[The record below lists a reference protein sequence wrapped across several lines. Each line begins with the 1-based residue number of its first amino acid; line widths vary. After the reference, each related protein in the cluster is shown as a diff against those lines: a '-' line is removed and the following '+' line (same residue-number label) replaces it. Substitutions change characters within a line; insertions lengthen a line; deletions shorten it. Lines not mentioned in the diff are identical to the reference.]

1 MATTTEPVHKVDISA
16 DVTVDA
22 ARATESERS
31 MTLLEGLKT
40 YPKAVGWSVLLSTA
54 IVMEGFDLVLIN
66 SLYGLPAFQ
75 KKFGSPAGDGTYQVS
90 APWQT
95 GLSNGALVGEIL
107 GLFFAGM
114 AVERFGYRKTMI
126 GALIMIACFI
136 FIVFFAQNI
145 TMLLIG
151 EILCGIPWGVFQ
163 TVTTTYA
170 AEVCPTALRAY
181 LTTYVNLCWVFG
193 QFLSSGVL
201 KSVAHRSDAFAYK
214 LPFALQWIWPVP
226 LITGLIFAPES
237 PWWLVRR
244 GRKEQAKVQ
253 LLRLTSRNQPN
264 FDADETINMM
274 EYTTEFEKAQRS
286 GASYLD
292 CFKGVNL
299 RRTEIVC
306 ATWIVQN
313 LCGATFMG
321 YSTYFYEQAGLDVS
335 NSFSLSLGQYAL
347 GAVGT
352 MSSWFLMARFGRRS
366 LYIYGQI
373 IMIIVLSTI
382 GFIALAPRS
391 NAGAQWAIGS
401 MLLVFTFTY
410 DATVGPVCYSLVAEL
425 SSTRLRN
432 KSIVIAR
439 NLYNVSGI
447 VVNILTPRMLNP
459 TAWNW
464 GAKSGFFW
472 AGLCLIC
479 LVWTFFRLPEPKG
492 RTYAELDMLFEQKV
506 SARKFASTDV
516 NPFAASTDLM
526 DNQIPEKGTPVHV
539 EVTSS

>member
-1 MATTTEPVHKVDISA
+1 MATNTEPVHRVDVSA
-16 DVTVDA
+16 DVAIDA

-31 MTLLEGLKT
+31 MTLLEGVKT

-54 IVMEGFDLVLIN
+54 IIMEGFDLVLIS
-66 SLYGLPAFQ
+66 SLFGLPAFQ
-75 KKFGSPAGDGTYQVS
+75 KKFGSPAADGTYQVTAS
-90 APWQT
+90 WQT
-95 GLSNGALVGEIL
+95 GLSNGALIGEIT

-126 GALIMIACFI
+126 GALIMVACFI

-145 TMLLIG
+145 TMLLVG

-163 TVTTTYA
+163 TVTTAYA

-201 KSVAHRSDAFAYK
+201 KSVSHRSDPFAYK

-226 LITGLIFAPES
+226 LILGLAFAPES
-237 PWWLVRR
+237 PWFLIRR
-244 GRKEQAKVQ
+244 GRKEEAKVQ

-264 FDADETINMM
+264 FDADETIAMM
-274 EYTTEFEKAQRS
+274 HYTTEFEKAQQA
-286 GASYLD
+286 GASYAD

-306 ATWIVQN
+306 ATWIVQY
-313 LCGATFMG
+313 LCGTTFMG
-321 YSTYFYEQAGLDVS
+321 YSTYFYEQAGLNVS
-335 NSFSLSLGQYAL
+335 NAFSLSLGQYAL
-347 GAVGT
+347 GALGT
-352 MSSWFLMARFGRRS
+352 ISSWFLMTRFGRRS

-373 IMIIVLSTI
+373 IMMCLLLII
-382 GFIALAPRS
+382 GFTALAPKS
-391 NAGAQWAIGS
+391 NTGAQWAIGS
-401 MLLVFTFTY
+401 MLLIFTFTY
-410 DATVGPVCYSLVAEL
+410 DATVGPVCYSLVAEM

-432 KSIVIAR
+432 KSIVLAR

-472 AGLCLIC
+472 AGLTLIC
-479 LVWTFFRLPEPKG
+479 LVWTYFRLPEPKG
-492 RTYAELDMLFEQKV
+492 RTYAELDMLFEQRV
-506 SARKFASTDV
+506 SARKFASTVVD
-516 NPFAASTDLM
+516 PFAASTGLADDRM
-526 DNQIPEKGTPVHV
+526 PEKGAKIHV
-539 EVTSS
+539 EVTNG